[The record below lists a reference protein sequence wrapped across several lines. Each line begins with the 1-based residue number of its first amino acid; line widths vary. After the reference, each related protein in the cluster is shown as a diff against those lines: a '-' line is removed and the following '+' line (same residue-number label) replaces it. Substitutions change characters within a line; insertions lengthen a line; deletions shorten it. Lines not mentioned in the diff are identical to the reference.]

1 VNEIFPVVA
10 GVMIALVAERLTGS
24 ARTRALTVILLCA
37 GFGVAAATVSGEL
50 AESVLYVLVD
60 FVIVLASAAAATVVM
75 EALRVV
81 MRRRAR

>member
-1 VNEIFPVVA
+1 MNEIFPVVA
-10 GVMIALVAERLTGS
+10 GVMIAIVAERLTGS
-24 ARTRALTVILLCA
+24 ARARAATVVVLCA
-37 GFGVAAATVSGEL
+37 GFGVVAAAVSGEL

-81 MRRRAR
+81 VRRRTR

>member
-24 ARTRALTVILLCA
+24 ARARAATVVLLCV
-37 GFGVAAATVSGEL
+37 GFGVAAAVSGEL

-60 FVIVLASAAAATVVM
+60 FAIVLASAAAATVVM

-81 MRRRAR
+81 VRRRTR

>member
-24 ARTRALTVILLCA
+24 ARARAATVVLLCV
-37 GFGVAAATVSGEL
+37 GFGVAAAAVSGEL

-60 FVIVLASAAAATVVM
+60 FAIVLASAAAATVVM

-81 MRRRAR
+81 VRRRTR

>member
-24 ARTRALTVILLCA
+24 ARARAATVVVLCA
-37 GFGVAAATVSGEL
+37 GFGVVAAAVSGEL

-60 FVIVLASAAAATVVM
+60 FAIVLASAAAATVVM

-81 MRRRAR
+81 RRRTR

>member
-10 GVMIALVAERLTGS
+10 GVMIALVAEKLTGS
-24 ARTRALTVILLCA
+24 ARARAATVVVLCA
-37 GFGVAAATVSGEL
+37 GFGVVAAAVSGEL

-60 FVIVLASAAAATVVM
+60 FAIVLASAAAATVVM

-81 MRRRAR
+81 RRRTR